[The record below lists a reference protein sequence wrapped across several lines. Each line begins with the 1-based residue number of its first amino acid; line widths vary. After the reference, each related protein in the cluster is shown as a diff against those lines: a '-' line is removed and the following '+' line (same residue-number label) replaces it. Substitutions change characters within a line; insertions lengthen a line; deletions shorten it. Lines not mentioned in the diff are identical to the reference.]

1 MLTRV
6 NLRLFFNF
14 FKVFKVNTINYR
26 NGMITKPPITV
37 FIKII
42 NNVNIRDIPY
52 LKKHNILVIVIPIV
66 IMTIGT

>member
-1 MLTRV
+1 
-6 NLRLFFNF
+6 
-14 FKVFKVNTINYR
+14 
-26 NGMITKPPITV
+26 MITKPPITV